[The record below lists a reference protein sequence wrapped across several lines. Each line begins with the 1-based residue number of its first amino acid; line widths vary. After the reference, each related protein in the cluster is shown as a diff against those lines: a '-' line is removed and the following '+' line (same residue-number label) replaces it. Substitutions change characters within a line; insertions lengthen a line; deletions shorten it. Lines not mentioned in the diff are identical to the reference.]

1 MDFSSFMAD
10 SHQVANVA
18 GVSRMWKILAK
29 SFTDNYPTMSDIV
42 AGEVVAS
49 PTVRLPAYFI
59 PAEYVVP
66 FRTIGFDDSLIGEIG
81 FMNFTHAIEFDFA
94 GFSKE
99 SIAELLKDVNAGA
112 VYVVELID
120 GQLAVLGTANR
131 GLVLGAAG
139 RSGKLGSDK
148 RGKTLK
154 AENNGYRWPVMPLS
168 AAAKAAFLNR
178 VNLQVL
184 YPITADPYTVEAQEE
199 TIFTFE
205 ADGGNYTGTGDVAV
219 IKYLDEQLTI
229 PDNAF
234 GPNGVQLGNIT
245 GAGES
250 SEIIGGQQVI
260 NGYSLVVFFTDLGN
274 WSYSGNFFKIIRL

>member
-1 MDFSSFMAD
+1 
-10 SHQVANVA
+10 
-18 GVSRMWKILAK
+18 
-29 SFTDNYPTMSDIV
+29 
-42 AGEVVAS
+42 VVAS
-49 PTVRLPAYFI
+49 PTVRLPAFFI

-112 VYVVELID
+112 VYIVELID

-168 AAAKAAFLNR
+168 AAAKDAFFRRFLGYNEVRSVVGVQPATLTVNISFTIIVADFKAFQIGDR
-178 VNLQVL
+178 VNVRG
-184 YPITADPYTVEAQEE
+184 YFGSEWSSAT
-199 TIFTFE
+199 
-205 ADGGNYTGTGDVAV
+205 
-219 IKYLDEQLTI
+219 
-229 PDNAF
+229 F
-234 GPNGVQLGNIT
+234 GPFPGTITNIVANGANFNVVILGDAANGGTVYTNSRWKILRIT
-245 GAGES
+245 E
-250 SEIIGGQQVI
+250 
-260 NGYSLVVFFTDLGN
+260 NGNL
-274 WSYSGNFFKIIRL
+274 